1 MNEEQLDLFI
11 EALQMIASRA
21 SDIASDI
28 AYARRTIYEA
38 YLLEGFSPAEALELC
53 KML

>member
-11 EALQMIASRA
+11 EALQMIASR
-21 SDIASDI
+21 ASDI